1 MSFLAMRLP
10 FRRGD
15 LVRLRWSR
23 GSGQSDG
30 IPLTMLARWMGG
42 AEDAPKQKATRP
54 RRGRRYGFPAL
65 RSSAQEQPSAGIAP
79 AYEVSERWTTRY
91 LCDPHLDRDA
101 AHRAEAL
108 QVPLFGETLL
118 LARPQI
124 ELYQHEASWANR
136 LILGDS
142 LLMMNSLLVKEG
154 MAARCR

>member
-1 MSFLAMRLP
+1 MDGRC
-10 FRRGD
+10 RRCPETE
-15 LVRLRWSR
+15 
-23 GSGQSDG
+23 SD
-30 IPLTMLARWMGG
+30 P
-42 AEDAPKQKATRP
+42 
-54 RRGRRYGFPAL
+54 PAL
-65 RSSAQEQPSAGIAP
+65 RAAIRISGAPKLGARATSAGIAP
-79 AYEVSERWTTRY
+79 AYEVSERRTTRY
-91 LCDPHLDRDA
+91 LCDPHLDQDA